1 MEETFVLRR
10 ELCRISLAWS
20 SCPALSS
27 MRTRALCV
35 VIVDVAVGGV
45 LVPQDAGG
53 GETGTCA
60 RVGVQR
66 GGRL

>member
-1 MEETFVLRR
+1 
-10 ELCRISLAWS
+10 
-20 SCPALSS
+20 